1 MRYLHSVGRATLW
14 ISASL
19 VVLVLIAGV
28 TFKAHR
34 YILRHRA
41 EMLLA
46 DMESIRLR
54 QTTFRDVQPIMLRWR
69 RWGKSDGPCSEVH
82 CTFEIRL
89 TDLDTPLNRFLY
101 EHAAAFALATYL
113 GEPPTEIRADF
124 TVIDG
129 IVWSEA
135 IGFGIETQGREWDGR
150 RYVEL
155 ISGAATS
162 VSKLNPTFWGPHW
175 HLHPDYSISWS
186 SNLQNQVRLEFTPFA
201 NPVDIR
207 RLMVFN
213 FSCLTRFVPCRSK
226 NEIMPVALA
235 QRAYWGS
242 LPDDSTASES
252 ECDDPMA
259 IERIARDSRN
269 IVIAKVKDRQ
279 MLSKEPDLDSR
290 SYQMTLALRSGLK
303 LRAQWNS
310 QAPLKLLLAYPI
322 SVIPPQPGNLV
333 LIFFRD
339 DSFGEYS
346 TAGCS
351 PLTLTP
357 AHLASVRSGIA
368 EDTRPS
374 SLPDY

>member
-1 MRYLHSVGRATLW
+1 MRYLRSVGRLALCT
-14 ISASL
+14 AVPL
-19 VVLVLIAGV
+19 VILVLVAGI
-28 TFKAHR
+28 TFRAHR

-41 EMLLA
+41 EMLLS
-46 DMESIRLR
+46 DMGSISLR

-69 RWGKSDGPCSEVH
+69 RWGKSDGPCSEAH

-89 TDLDTPLNRFLY
+89 SDLDTPLNRFLY

-113 GEPPTEIRADF
+113 GEPPTGIRADF
-124 TVIDG
+124 AVIDG
-129 IVWSEA
+129 ILWSEA
-135 IGFGIETQGREWDGR
+135 IGFGIDRQGRDWDGR

-155 ISGAATS
+155 ISGAASS

-175 HLHPDYSISWS
+175 HLHPDYSISWPG
-186 SNLQNQVRLEFTPFA
+186 NLKNQVRLEFTPFA
-201 NPVDIR
+201 NPADVH
-207 RLMVFN
+207 RLMVLN
-213 FSCLTRFVPCRSK
+213 FSCLTRFVPCRNK
-226 NEIMPVALA
+226 NDIMPVALA
-235 QRAYWGS
+235 QQAYWGS

-269 IVIAKVKDRQ
+269 VVIAKVKESQ
-279 MLSKEPDLDSR
+279 VLSKEPDLDSR
-290 SYQMTLALRSGLK
+290 PYKMTVALQSGLK
-303 LRAQWNS
+303 LRAHWSNQT
-310 QAPLKLLLAYPI
+310 PLKFLLAYPI
-322 SVIPPQPGNLV
+322 SVVPPQPGNLV
-333 LIFFRD
+333 IVFFRD

-351 PLTLTP
+351 PLPLTA